1 MGHVI
6 PGESHLYNT
15 TTKVYIHDREPD
27 RSEII
32 AFWDKHIKIDWDN
45 ALRVNLND
53 SDNRA
58 HVNGSGHLV
67 IMDEDKKRL
76 MKIRKR
82 YVITEEE
89 EAELL
94 CSKK

>member
-1 MGHVI
+1 MF
-6 PGESHLYNT
+6 PKKEF
-15 TTKVYIHDREPD
+15 P
-27 RSEII
+27 I
-32 AFWDKHIKIDWDN
+32 AFWDKHIKIDWDK

-67 IMDEDKKRL
+67 IMDEDKKRI
-76 MKIRKR
+76 MEIRKR

-94 CSKK
+94 YSKR

>member
-1 MGHVI
+1 M
-6 PGESHLYNT
+6 
-15 TTKVYIHDREPD
+15 PD
-27 RSEII
+27 RSDII
-32 AFWDKHIKIDWDN
+32 NFWDKHIKIDWDK
-45 ALRVNLND
+45 APRINLND

-67 IMDEDKKRL
+67 IMDEDKKRI
-76 MKIRKR
+76 MQIRKR

-94 CSKK
+94 YSKK